1 MKKCFNT
8 VHLIIHLILTFKT
21 FLFFRKFVLKCHII
35 FWLLIASNNPSHFR
49 TNLLDRIKTLIMTV
63 DYKIKD
69 EKLLYNIDREAA
81 KISVLSCRIVKYEY
95 LTGEE
100 TLPPD
105 QRRVIQQV
113 KFLHPPLGKAYENQ
127 IKMIEHQREKQI

>member
-1 MKKCFNT
+1 M
-8 VHLIIHLILTFKT
+8 
-21 FLFFRKFVLKCHII
+21 
-35 FWLLIASNNPSHFR
+35 IASNNPSHFR

-100 TLPPD
+100 TLPPN

-113 KFLHPPLGKAYENQ
+113 KFTHSPLGKAYENQ
-127 IKMIEHQREKQI
+127 IT